1 MSGENH
7 PQDFH
12 HELTSDTLLVDV
24 PWHLMGSLI
33 GLGRTKQFIP
43 YSHISMVRRAFTKL
57 LNDAMESPQDPL
69 PQKRLATFAIVI
81 GADSGKK
88 VRENLSEKCHLISN
102 NQWPFKLGDFAGRM
116 GKVDPEKEVRSA
128 AIVSEEAVYRRRKKS
143 VDALFGL
150 GEVSKSWNCLVND
163 AKTACPGDDTFEL
176 LQSKHPKRPDADRT
190 MDSAMEISEAAEVQV
205 QALPVITALDVAAL
219 IKKSAKAVS
228 PGVDGLSMDV
238 LKSLARC
245 NDRAEFTHETQ
256 SFLTALAKFIQRV
269 FVKPENAFAEYAS
282 FSNGGEIIG
291 LIKDQQ
297 IKVRPISKVNVIR
310 KLSDSFLLAAE
321 DKHIKSVFGTENLAV
336 GTQFGTD
343 KMLHSIRMFRQSHP
357 DLDYSSSDAV
367 NAFNTVSRQ
376 AVTKQLIE
384 SLPSLY
390 SALKPRL
397 DAKQQVWY
405 HGRVT
410 GPSPI
415 SAETGCQQGGPTSPL
430 EHAAGNL
437 TFNRRLKGLNSD
449 GLLSVYADDVK
460 VCGKTSDVLAVIQC
474 QLSEGPTIG
483 LHLHMST
490 SPDSKHL
497 ILLGRAGSEE
507 KAHDNQQVYLA
518 NLPID
523 GNRVRIH
530 PADIA
535 NLEER
540 KAAELL
546 YGEVVMGIPEGH
558 NAFVRA
564 HIRSVVI
571 PKLQLDF
578 KLLKERCAD
587 DPQKQLIFLKKVLT
601 NKLTHYLRGLPPLQA
616 APLVDEFERLQRD
629 ALCAICGVPEMSDL
643 SFDLARTSSGIGLMT
658 AADLGDPAY
667 VASVIASRAVIEEAA
682 PGIFDRYAEGFM
694 DDGSLPVPALREF
707 EEAVERLRTYS
718 PDLTINSLLH
728 TPAKGLRKL
737 QAKLAAPKAKYR
749 QAEVELRVI
758 AEGAMAHAIYLSG
771 STKEAGAWVEAM
783 PKTAAL
789 TMSAT
794 VFACAARNRLLIPH
808 PFILAGTTCPCRSKV
823 IDVYG
828 VHAQK
833 CPLSNTLSIQT
844 HDGIRQTVGQFHRHM
859 GHNVKEEL
867 PDVLRQHLP
876 LDRRKPSDLG
886 ILCAGKPLHV
896 MDVRITNAVTIELER
911 GTVLSARAG
920 QQAAKNERDKHQK
933 YDAAIAKNSLH
944 FTPVVFEAQG
954 CMGSEF
960 KTHFYNTI
968 SKRSEETG
976 APRAMYE
983 CYWTRRLSVALQKGV
998 CGEIITRA
1006 YKLAAGVPVTEATA
1020 DECQY
1025 TDVVRDQ
1032 SESFVR
1038 GCLGCRTD
1046 D

>member
-1 MSGENH
+1 VVRDAFKKKVGTVILPRS
-7 PQDFH
+7 F
-12 HELTSDTLLVDV
+12 
-24 PWHLMGSLI
+24 
-33 GLGRTKQFIP
+33 RTKQARFNNN
-43 YSHISMVRRAFTKL
+43 YS
-57 LNDAMESPQDPL
+57 
-69 PQKRLATFAIVI
+69 AI
-81 GADSGKK
+81 
-88 VRENLSEKCHLISN
+88 
-102 NQWPFKLGDFAGRM
+102 
-116 GKVDPEKEVRSA
+116 
-128 AIVSEEAVYRRRKKS
+128 
-143 VDALFGL
+143 
-150 GEVSKSWNCLVND
+150 
-163 AKTACPGDDTFEL
+163 
-176 LQSKHPKRPDADRT
+176 
-190 MDSAMEISEAAEVQV
+190 EISEAAEVQV
-205 QALPVITALDVAAL
+205 RALPVITALDVAAL

-297 IKVRPISKVNVIR
+297 IKVR
-310 KLSDSFLLAAE
+310 
-321 DKHIKSVFGTENLAV
+321 HIKSVFGTENLAV

-460 VCGKTSDVLAVIQC
+460 VCGSTSDVIQC

-601 NKLTHYLRGLPPLQA
+601 NRLTHYLRGLPPLQA

-643 SFDLARTSSGIGLMT
+643 SFDLARTSSGLGLMT

-707 EEAVERLRTYS
+707 EEAVERLRTYN

-737 QAKLAAPKAKYR
+737 QAKLAAPKA
-749 QAEVELRVI
+749 
-758 AEGAMAHAIYLSG
+758 
-771 STKEAGAWVEAM
+771 
-783 PKTAAL
+783 
-789 TMSAT
+789 
-794 VFACAARNRLLIPH
+794 
-808 PFILAGTTCPCRSKV
+808 
-823 IDVYG
+823 
-828 VHAQK
+828 
-833 CPLSNTLSIQT
+833 
-844 HDGIRQTVGQFHRHM
+844 
-859 GHNVKEEL
+859 
-867 PDVLRQHLP
+867 
-876 LDRRKPSDLG
+876 
-886 ILCAGKPLHV
+886 
-896 MDVRITNAVTIELER
+896 
-911 GTVLSARAG
+911 
-920 QQAAKNERDKHQK
+920 
-933 YDAAIAKNSLH
+933 
-944 FTPVVFEAQG
+944 
-954 CMGSEF
+954 
-960 KTHFYNTI
+960 
-968 SKRSEETG
+968 
-976 APRAMYE
+976 
-983 CYWTRRLSVALQKGV
+983 
-998 CGEIITRA
+998 
-1006 YKLAAGVPVTEATA
+1006 
-1020 DECQY
+1020 
-1025 TDVVRDQ
+1025 
-1032 SESFVR
+1032 
-1038 GCLGCRTD
+1038 
-1046 D
+1046 